1 MRMMLQ
7 THVDAISGTEVLKS
21 GRFQKAL
28 EAFGEKFKPEAT
40 YFLNSKGMRSCFF
53 VFDMQGSE
61 QMPEATEPF
70 FELGC
75 EVMLGPCMTPGDLQ
89 AGLAASGL

>member
-7 THVDAISGTEVLKS
+7 THIDAISGTEALKS
-21 GRFQKAL
+21 GRFQQAL

-40 YFLNSKGMRSCFF
+40 YFLSDEGMRTYLF

-61 QMPEATEPF
+61 QMPQATEPF
-70 FELGC
+70 FDLGC
-75 EVMLGPCMTPGDLQ
+75 EVVLGPCMTPADLQ
-89 AGLAASGL
+89 TGLAASGL